1 MKTGLTPKEK
11 VNLAHDYIYDEH
23 PIGLPHLSQWK
34 VRESVQVPTACTNGK
49 HMTYNPEWI
58 GKLPSNVVKA
68 IVLHELAHVLF
79 GHQLRR
85 GDRDPKLWNIAADLE
100 INGYL
105 VQWYC
110 DLNAYMELREDGI
123 AQGIFPEYGR
133 YKNLP
138 SNRSAEWYYNK
149 LVEQINETPD
159 PNDSDYVAQP
169 VSVDSD
175 DGEGEGEGE
184 GEGDP
189 SDSTG
194 TGAGGDEEG
203 EGEGSSSKSESEQV
217 FQRKMKEFLQEDYE
231 LPGFG
236 EVQDAPS
243 LEEDRLE
250 AEETWK
256 ETVSQAVVL
265 QKEQGRGFG
274 HEVDVFEELTNQRN
288 KENWKNILSDWVTK
302 RSLGGYT
309 YKRMNRRFAYRKDIC
324 LPSNRT
330 KNSTRG
336 AIIVDTSGSMGRS
349 EMDESVRVID
359 KVCRAFSKAEITLIQ
374 CDTRVLDEHIKTL
387 KRHDF
392 PLKVPEK
399 WYGRGGTDMYPAINW
414 VAKRANQFDW
424 CILISDM
431 YWEIMYKPEDVPHTK
446 VPTVYLGINSDP
458 DADLRPPHPQTFY
471 IPVEVAA

>member
-11 VNLAHDYIYDEH
+11 INLAHDYIYDEH
-23 PIGLPHLSQWK
+23 PIGLPHLSQWE
-34 VRESVQVPTACTNGK
+34 VRESVEIPTACTNGK
-49 HMTYNPEWI
+49 HMIYNPEWI

-85 GDRDPKLWNIAADLE
+85 NDRDPKLWNIAADLE

-149 LVEQINETPD
+149 LVDQINETPD
-159 PNDSDYVAQP
+159 PEEEEESGIYSEP
-169 VSVDSD
+169 VHIPIDELN

-184 GEGDP
+184 GE
-189 SDSTG
+189 
-194 TGAGGDEEG
+194 EER
-203 EGEGSSSKSESEQV
+203 EGSPSKSEADQV
-217 FQRKMKEFLQEDYE
+217 FQRRMKEFLKEDDD

-243 LEEDRLE
+243 LEEDRLD
-250 AEETWK
+250 AEEDWK

-274 HEVDVFEELTNQRN
+274 QEVDVFEKLTNKRN
-288 KENWKNILSDWVTK
+288 KENWKSVLHDWVTK

-309 YKRMNRRFAYRKDIC
+309 YKRMNRRSAYRRDIC

-336 AIIVDTSGSMGRS
+336 VIITDTSGSMGRN
-349 EMDESVRVID
+349 EMDEAIRVID
-359 KVCRAFSKAEITLIQ
+359 KVCRAFSKAEVTLIQ
-374 CDTRVLDEHIKTL
+374 CDTRVIDEHIKTF

-392 PLKVPEK
+392 PLKVPER
-399 WYGRGGTDMYPAINW
+399 WYGRGGTDMYPPIKW
-414 VAKRANQFDW
+414 VAERANQFDW
-424 CILISDM
+424 CIIVSDM

-458 DADLRPPHPQTFY
+458 DANLRPPHPQTFY